1 MKSKSDHLFLEVEAK
16 VKQRTIDHV
25 FLVFTPRTQ
34 EPDIEAA
41 FAKIREEQG
50 CVVKS
55 KEATITITNI
65 NASLDKKNSFANI
78 IHNVSK
84 QGEGDGSGKRQET

>member
-1 MKSKSDHLFLEVEAK
+1 MFFLYLQVEPK

-25 FLVFTPRTQ
+25 FFVFTPRTQ

-65 NASLDKKNSFANI
+65 NASLDKTSFANI
-78 IHNVSK
+78 IHNLSK
-84 QGEGDGSGKRQET
+84 QGEGDGSGKRQKT